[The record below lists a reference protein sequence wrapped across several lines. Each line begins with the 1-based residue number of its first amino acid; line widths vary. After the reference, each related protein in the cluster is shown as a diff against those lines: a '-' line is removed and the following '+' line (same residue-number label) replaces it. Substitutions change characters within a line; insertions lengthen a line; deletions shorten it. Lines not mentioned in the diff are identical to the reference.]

1 MLSYNVCVYFS
12 HNHYIVAIYYSKNSD
27 FMKPYEKLV
36 EQIKKVEE
44 ANRKQLESQK
54 QMIEDIIKQR
64 DFCDNRDMSLDHYK
78 NF

>member
-1 MLSYNVCVYFS
+1 
-12 HNHYIVAIYYSKNSD
+12 
-27 FMKPYEKLV
+27 MKPYEKLV